1 MSVTPEVL
9 DWVRKAE
16 ADLAAAHRLADG
28 GRPLPDQM
36 GFLCQQAAEK
46 YLKAFLLAVGQVP
59 PRIHD
64 VDVLLEMCTTVDPG
78 FDRLR
83 PLVEGLT
90 EFAVVYR
97 YPGEWSDV
105 ATARHA
111 LVQAEQVRT
120 LVREKLNIGRE
131 EV

>member
-1 MSVTPEVL
+1 
-9 DWVRKAE
+9 
-16 ADLAAAHRLADG
+16 
-28 GRPLPDQM
+28 M
-36 GFLCQQAAEK
+36 GFLCQRAAEK

-64 VDVLLEMCTTVDPG
+64 VDVLLEMCATVDPG

-120 LVREKLNIGRE
+120 LVREKLNIGQE
-131 EV
+131 EA

>member
-1 MSVTPEVL
+1 MNVTPEVL

-28 GRPLPDQM
+28 DRPLPDQM

-64 VDVLLEMCTTVDPG
+64 VDVLLEMCANVDPG

-111 LVQAEQVRT
+111 LVQAEQIRT